1 MWPLE
6 AQPPVPL
13 RSTPRTSPR
22 AAAAVPEVLI
32 VLHSRRASLVSS
44 TSLFSSSHM
53 TLVLVTR
60 FREHFEPLR
69 IRLVAQI
76 VQPIDFIGAGG
87 VTNSATL
94 GPFSYSWFPCVIYN
108 DLVTAHL
115 QTIMF
120 PNV

>member
-1 MWPLE
+1 
-6 AQPPVPL
+6 
-13 RSTPRTSPR
+13 
-22 AAAAVPEVLI
+22 
-32 VLHSRRASLVSS
+32 
-44 TSLFSSSHM
+44 M

-120 PNV
+120 PNVWESPFLWFEHMSSKILEEIWAY